1 VAILVGIG
9 IGIVVLLGATGLAV
23 FTLGFGLPEAWVQG
37 LTTAG
42 GQVVLGVLGAA
53 FLGTAALL
61 SMNLAERLRTRRVVR
76 RPGTRGDIA
85 ISPGAVRQLATGF
98 LAREFALP
106 RFRVGLIP
114 ASEGLSL
121 RVLVWLPP
129 GEEAMS
135 LAERVQ
141 SLLAQEVEAKTG
153 LPVHSVSVAIR
164 GASAGQGPKP
174 PAGA

>member
-1 VAILVGIG
+1 MIILVGIG
-9 IGIVVLLGATGLAV
+9 IFVLLGATGLAV
-23 FTLGFGLPEAWVQG
+23 FCACFGLPEAWVQG

-42 GQVVLGVLGAA
+42 GQAVLGVLGAA

-61 SMNLAERLRTRRVVR
+61 GMNLSELFRARRVVR

-85 ISPGAVRQLATGF
+85 VSPEAVRELATGF

-106 RFRVGLIP
+106 RFRVRVIP

-121 RVLVWLPP
+121 RVFVWLPP

-153 LPVHSVSVAIR
+153 LPVHSVNVAIR
-164 GASAGQGPKP
+164 GAPAGQGPDTK
-174 PAGA
+174 ALT